1 MKVDVETLSATRRK
15 LHIQIPAEDVRKQ
28 YADAVANVAKTV
40 QIPGFR
46 PNRVPKSLVRAR
58 YGTAIK
64 TDVLQDIV
72 PAACQEAV
80 EENKLVIVGE
90 VTLAPTLDEMELP
103 EEETLDFTL
112 EVEVKPPLDIPTY
125 TSLEVDRTTAD
136 VPGEEVDEYVERLR
150 QSRATYEDLEEARP
164 AATGDTVYLD
174 WRVQLVGADE
184 EYSHQHDYMVEVG
197 SGSMFDEVDEAL
209 VGLSPSDEKTVRVT
223 YPEDFGNEEL
233 ASKEADISVT
243 LNRIAT
249 RVVPEVDE
257 EFAKSL
263 EFDGVEQMRAAYWN
277 RLIDLRKSE
286 LRAQQERD
294 LVDQLIE
301 KTEFDVPEA
310 LIEDR
315 QRELLTR
322 EFQGR
327 QARGADMEGIDSDQ
341 LVEDSRKAAE
351 RSVREEWV
359 LDEIAQN
366 EEIEADEAEVDRQ
379 IGRDAAQAGMD
390 VAEYSERVEEANRR
404 DGYERFVRDRQ
415 VFELLIEQAA
425 DKNIIITS

>member
-1 MKVDVETLSATRRK
+1 M
-15 LHIQIPAEDVRKQ
+15 
-28 YADAVANVAKTV
+28 
-40 QIPGFR
+40 
-46 PNRVPKSLVRAR
+46 
-58 YGTAIK
+58 
-64 TDVLQDIV
+64 
-72 PAACQEAV
+72 
-80 EENKLVIVGE
+80 
-90 VTLAPTLDEMELP
+90 
-103 EEETLDFTL
+103 
-112 EVEVKPPLDIPTY
+112 
-125 TSLEVDRTTAD
+125 
-136 VPGEEVDEYVERLR
+136 
-150 QSRATYEDLEEARP
+150 
-164 AATGDTVYLD
+164 
-174 WRVQLVGADE
+174 
-184 EYSHQHDYMVEVG
+184 
-197 SGSMFDEVDEAL
+197 
-209 VGLSPSDEKTVRVT
+209 T

-257 EFAKSL
+257 EFAKRL

-286 LRAQQERD
+286 WRAQQERD
-294 LVDQLIE
+294 LLDQLIE

-341 LVEDSRKAAE
+341 LVEDSKKAAE